1 MSDTLSL
8 MEDLIRT
15 ARKAGADA
23 VDVVAFDGASL
34 SVSVR
39 KGGLERLEREE
50 AGDIGLRVLVGSRAA
65 IVSTSD
71 RRPSA
76 LREAAERAVAMAR
89 VVPEDPFAGPADSGA
104 PFVATADL
112 ELCDP
117 AEPDPDVLTDKAR
130 AMEEAALAVP
140 GVANSDGA
148 DASWSRT
155 RVSLAVSNG
164 FSGTYDV
171 SRWSLAVAVLA
182 GEGTGMERDHD
193 HDTRVWGGDLRDPEE
208 IGRTAGERTTRR
220 LNSRRIAGG
229 VMPVVFEDRVARS
242 LLGHLTSA
250 ISGSAIARG
259 TSFLKDKMDA
269 LVLPEGLSVID
280 DPFRPR
286 GLRSRPFDGEGL
298 LPSRR
303 ALVENGV
310 LRTWLLDL
318 RSARKLGLAP
328 TGHGSR
334 GTSGPPS
341 PSSHNVHLTP
351 GDKSPEELIAEI
363 TDGILVTDL
372 LGFGVN
378 GVTGDYSRGA
388 AGFRIENGKITH
400 PVSEVTVAGNLV
412 DMFRRMEAANDLK
425 FRFGTDS
432 PTLRVDGMTVAG
444 A

>member
-1 MSDTLSL
+1 MPDILSL

-15 ARKAGADA
+15 AKAAGADA
-23 VDVVAFDGASL
+23 ADVVAFDGASL
-34 SVSVR
+34 AVTMR
-39 KGGLERLEREE
+39 KGRLERLEREE
-50 AGDIGLRVLVGSRAA
+50 AGDLGLRVLIGARSA
-65 IVSTSD
+65 IVSTSARD
-71 RRPSA
+71 PKT
-76 LREAAERAVAMAR
+76 LREAVERAVAMAR
-89 VVPEDPFAGPADSGA
+89 VVPEDPFSGLA
-104 PFVATADL
+104 ETGRPFVPSEDL
-112 ELCDP
+112 QLNDP
-117 AEPDPDVLTDKAR
+117 SEPAPEALIESAGV
-130 AMEEAALAVP
+130 MEAAALVVP
-140 GVANSDGA
+140 GVTNSEGA

-155 RVSLAVSNG
+155 RVSLVSSNG
-164 FSGTYDV
+164 FSGAYDV

-182 GEGTGMERDHD
+182 GEGTGMERDND
-193 HDTRVWGGDLRDPEE
+193 HDTRVWGVDLRDPAE
-208 IGRTAGERTTRR
+208 IGRTAGERTVRR
-220 LNSRRIAGG
+220 LDPRRLSSGP
-229 VMPVVFEDRVARS
+229 MPVVFEDKIARS
-242 LLGHLTSA
+242 LIGHLASA
-250 ISGSAIARG
+250 ISGSSIARG

-269 LVLPEGLSVID
+269 AVLPEGMSIID

-298 LPSRR
+298 IPARR

-318 RSARKLGLAP
+318 RSARKLGLRP

-341 PSSHNVHLTP
+341 PSTHNVHLTP
-351 GDKSPEELIAEI
+351 GTKTPGELIGEI
-363 TDGILVTDL
+363 SDGLFVTDL

-388 AGFRIENGKITH
+388 AGFRIENGKLTH
-400 PVSEVTVAGNLV
+400 PVSEVTVAGNLAE
-412 DMFRRMEAANDLK
+412 MFRRLEAANDLQ

>member
-1 MSDTLSL
+1 MPDTLSL

-15 ARKAGADA
+15 ARAAGADA
-23 VDVVAFDGASL
+23 ADVVAFDGASL
-34 SVSVR
+34 SVSIR
-39 KGGLERLEREE
+39 KDRLERLEREE
-50 AGDIGLRVLVGSRAA
+50 AGDLGLRVFVGAKSA

-71 RRPSA
+71 RRPDA
-76 LREAAERAVAMAR
+76 LRAVAERAVAMAR
-89 VVPEDPFAGPADSGA
+89 VVPEDPFAGMAERGEPLSAR
-104 PFVATADL
+104 PDL

-117 AEPDPDVLTDKAR
+117 SEPSPEALIEKAR
-130 AMEEAALAVP
+130 AMEAAALAVP
-140 GVANSDGA
+140 GITNSDGS

-155 RVSLAVSNG
+155 RVWLAASNG
-164 FSGTYDV
+164 FSGSYDV
-171 SRWSLAVAVLA
+171 SRWSLGVSVLA

-193 HDTRVWGGDLRDPEE
+193 HDTRVWGADLRDPRE
-208 IGRTAGERTTRR
+208 IGRIAGERTTRR
-220 LNSRRIAGG
+220 LNSRRVTGG
-229 VMPVVFEDRVARS
+229 AMPVVFEDRVARS

-250 ISGSAIARG
+250 ISGSSIARG
-259 TSFLKDKMDA
+259 TSFLKDKMNA
-269 LVLPEGLSVID
+269 LVLPEGVSVID
-280 DPFRPR
+280 DPFQPR

-318 RSARKLGLAP
+318 RSARKLGLTP

-351 GDKSPEELIAEI
+351 GAKSPEELIGEI
-363 TDGILVTDL
+363 SEGIFVTDL

-388 AGFRIENGKITH
+388 AGFRIENGRITH
-400 PVSEVTVAGNLV
+400 PVSEVTVAGNLI
-412 DMFRRMEAANDLK
+412 DMFARIEAANDLQL
-425 FRFGTDS
+425 RFGTDS